1 MRKILLSLMA
11 VFMAVP
17 AFAIEFTSGEF
28 KANIYGNAYV
38 DAFYGY
44 KNDGDKGSH
53 SLSSQSLVGS
63 SNLGITLSY
72 GNISGTFEAGL
83 GDPVRKYFM
92 TYNIGGQEDH
102 FLVLGRDTTIAAYSF
117 GAVTYDFG
125 SLNDFGTLA
134 DKRRLQIRYGIK
146 GFELAVVLPNLGYSN
161 GTDTGYQLGVT
172 DSVTVMVPD
181 PDKPGQMKEET
192 HEINQVQQFQML
204 PRVELAYTYAS
215 EALEFKVFGAY
226 GAYLFQDKF
235 DDAGMPANMNV
246 KSSDDLVLH
255 SYNIGFGGQAN
266 FGASFLQFTGWYGN
280 NLDLMDAVGTVS
292 HTLVVKNDLQKQ
304 KLTRTITVDNEN
316 VQSAG
321 VAIGIGHTFA
331 EKYTPAIGV
340 GYTLNFGDG
349 YDHID
354 DSLGAY
360 LNCAIQINDWFS
372 ITPEVAYYDLMQDK
386 AGNKEGY
393 EVLAGAVATLSF

>member
-44 KNDGDKGSH
+44 NNDGDKGSH

-102 FLVLGRDTTIAAYSF
+102 FVVLGRDTTIAAYSF
-117 GAVTYDFG
+117 GAVTHDFG

-134 DKRRLQIRYGIK
+134 DNRRLQIRYGIK
-146 GFELAVVLPNLGYSN
+146 GFELAVVLPNLGYSS
-161 GTDTGYQLGVT
+161 GTDTGYGLGQYE
-172 DSVTVMVPD
+172 
-181 PDKPGQMKEET
+181 DKN
-192 HEINQVQQFQML
+192 INKDVNPFQML

-226 GAYLFQDKF
+226 GAYMYED
-235 DDAGMPANMNV
+235 
-246 KSSDDLVLH
+246 SSEVNKADDLVLH
-255 SYNIGFGGQAN
+255 AYNVGFGGQAN

-280 NLDLMDAVGTVS
+280 NLDLMDAMGNYHERKVIKHGNALGVFKIVNVNGEDKPDISKTV
-292 HTLVVKNDLQKQ
+292 
-304 KLTRTITVDNEN
+304 EN
-316 VQSAG
+316 IQSAG
-321 VAIGIGHTFA
+321 VAIGLGHTFA

-372 ITPEVAYYDLMQDK
+372 ITPEVAYYDNMNDS